1 MIKCDKYTE
10 EIIVQLNK
18 PDKPSNA
25 FLGKP
30 GYYEVDDFKERDGG
44 FMTQK

>member
-1 MIKCDKYTE
+1 LIKCDKYTE

-18 PDKPSNA
+18 PAKPSDA

-44 FMTQK
+44 FMT